1 MKEYR
6 IINHSMEDLSD
17 EVNGMA
23 KRGWIMFKAFDPTSY
38 NKSEGMM
45 MRIIWEREGKELPTT
60 VKDK

>member
-1 MKEYR
+1 
-6 IINHSMEDLSD
+6 MEDLSD